1 MQQDDNPA
9 AWRTQPAR
17 LLNLAGFYLHRTG
30 VTMAEETGAMP
41 KTEEAA
47 MATGQQPKEDVTG
60 MVTIS
65 KAEFEA
71 LQKALRET
79 NKENEKRRKDADALE
94 AAKKAADEAK
104 MSELD
109 KANKRAAELEAKLQA
124 KERADNQRTVA
135 EKVGIPLVL
144 ASRLIGNTAEELEA
158 DAKALLETLPKVQK
172 PQPGVQP
179 TSPANSTGTGNT
191 DNERRARIYGGG
203 VANIFDEVKQPRPD

>member
-1 MQQDDNPA
+1 
-9 AWRTQPAR
+9 
-17 LLNLAGFYLHRTG
+17 
-30 VTMAEETGAMP
+30 MAEEKVELT
-41 KTEEAA
+41 KTEEGVKP
-47 MATGQQPKEDVTG
+47 TEQQPKEDVTG

-65 KAEFEA
+65 KADYESM
-71 LQKALRET
+71 QKALKET
-79 NKENEKRRKDADALE
+79 NAENAKRRKAMEAAEAETKAQADAKL
-94 AAKKAADEAK
+94 
-104 MSELD
+104 SEMEKL
-109 KANKRAAELEAKLQA
+109 AKRAAELEAKLQA

-144 ASRLIGNTAEELEA
+144 ASRLIGNTPEELEA

-179 TSPANSTGTGNT
+179 TSPSNSTGTGNT